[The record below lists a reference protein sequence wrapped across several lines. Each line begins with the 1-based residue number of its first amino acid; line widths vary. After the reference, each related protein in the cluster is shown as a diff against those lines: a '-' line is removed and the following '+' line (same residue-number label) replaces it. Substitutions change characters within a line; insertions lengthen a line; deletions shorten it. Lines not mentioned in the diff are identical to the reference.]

1 MTRAAAQRGPTVVLV
16 AHGTRNPHGV
26 EIIARIAESVAAR
39 LGHVPVAF
47 VDVLGP
53 SPSEVLSDLDGPA
66 IVVPA
71 FLASGYHVRTDV
83 PREIAE
89 SGHRHTTVARA
100 LGPDPVLA
108 GILEDRL
115 RDAGWQPGDAV
126 VLAAAG
132 SSDSRALADV
142 EEAAR
147 LLSARLGAVVE
158 VGYAATAEP
167 RVTEVV
173 AGVRARTGARVF
185 IASYLLAEGLFQN
198 RLRESGADGVADPI
212 GVHPGLV
219 DLVCRRASEA
229 QRPGGPGAGSSRPGA
244 SRAGLLRS
252 AAARPG
258 RALVGRWSVRAR

>member
-1 MTRAAAQRGPTVVLV
+1 MSRAAEQHGPTVVLV

-39 LGHVPVAF
+39 LGHVPVGF

-53 SPSEVLSDLDGPA
+53 SPSEVLRDTAGPA

-83 PREIAE
+83 PREVAE
-89 SGHRHTTVARA
+89 SGHQETIVARA
-100 LGPDPVLA
+100 LGPDPILA
-108 GILEDRL
+108 EILEDRL
-115 RDAGWQPGDAV
+115 REAGWQPGDAV

-132 SSDSRALADV
+132 SSDDRALAEV

-147 LLSARLGAVVE
+147 LLSTRLGTVVE
-158 VGYAATAEP
+158 VGYAATAAP

-173 AGVRARTGARVF
+173 AAARARTGARVF

-198 RLRESGADGVADPI
+198 RLRESGADGVAGPI
-212 GVHPGLV
+212 GVHPRLI
-219 DLVCRRASEA
+219 DLVCRRAAEA
-229 QRPGGPGAGSSRPGA
+229 QRLGRDRARP
-244 SRAGLLRS
+244 SRAGLLGV
-252 AAARPG
+252 AARRPG
-258 RALVGRWSVRAR
+258 RGSVTSWSMRSR

>member
-1 MTRAAAQRGPTVVLV
+1 MSRAAAQRGPTVVLV

-39 LGHVPVAF
+39 IGHVPVAF

-53 SPSEVLSDLDGPA
+53 SPSEVLRGIDGPA

-71 FLASGYHVRTDV
+71 FLASGYHVRSDV

-89 SGHRHTTVARA
+89 SGHQETVVARA
-100 LGPDPVLA
+100 LGPDPILA
-108 GILEDRL
+108 GILADRL
-115 RDAGWQPGDAV
+115 RDAGWQRGDAV

-132 SSDSRALADV
+132 SSDQRALADV

-147 LLSARLGAVVE
+147 LLSTLLGAQVE
-158 VGYAATAEP
+158 VGFAATAEP
-167 RVTEVV
+167 RVTDVV
-173 AGVRARTGARVF
+173 ADVRARTGSRVF

-212 GVHPGLV
+212 GVHPGLI
-219 DLVCRRASEA
+219 DLVCRRAGEA
-229 QRPGGPGAGSSRPGA
+229 QRPGRARAGV
-244 SRAGLLRS
+244 SRAGLLGIT
-252 AAARPG
+252 AGRPG
-258 RALVGRWSVRAR
+258 RGLVGRWSVRAR